1 MIHIINLFKQIQ
13 KSILQHK
20 KAGRKPKISD
30 AELCSLYV
38 LSYITNM
45 PVLNLARLLI
55 DPSIQSWHL
64 FRKSRTQRVYKLLRE
79 YMINR
84 ALLII
89 LLKLILGKK
98 VKLIIDG
105 TILEVAKVSRARTQK
120 R

>member
-1 MIHIINLFKQIQ
+1 
-13 KSILQHK
+13 
-20 KAGRKPKISD
+20 
-30 AELCSLYV
+30 
-38 LSYITNM
+38 M

>member
-1 MIHIINLFKQIQ
+1 MIHIPNLFQQIQ
-13 KSILQHK
+13 QSILSYCPSLQHK
-20 KAGRKPKISD
+20 KTGRKPKISN
-30 AELCSLYV
+30 AEIGS
-38 LSYITNM
+38 TNI

-64 FRKSRTQRVYKLLRE
+64 FRKSRTQ
-79 YMINR
+79 NR
-84 ALLII
+84 ALSII